1 MCSTMRR
8 RSAAS
13 MFELTTYR
21 RGTSPVVYC
30 DTSTREACVYE
41 NSVQA
46 VDENSNRG
54 SRNLRGFDKVRSTV
68 SSCERQ
74 DLPTQYFHT
83 SPRQWLGSR
92 RHLMRNLLS
101 HTEFHFNN
109 CAQLSILCR
118 GAWGVVVCCPFLAGS
133 INTLNACII

>member
-1 MCSTMRR
+1 MCSTMCR

-13 MFELTTYR
+13 MFELKTCR
-21 RGTSPVVYC
+21 RRTSPVVYC
-30 DTSTREACVYE
+30 DTSTPGACVYE

-54 SRNLRGFDKVRSTV
+54 SRNLRRFDKVRSTV
-68 SSCERQ
+68 SSCQRQ

-83 SPRQWLGSR
+83 SPRHWLGSR
-92 RHLMRNLLS
+92 RHLMCNLQS
-101 HTEFHFNN
+101 HTELNPTTART
-109 CAQLSILCR
+109 CQLDVAER
-118 GAWGVVVCCPFLAGS
+118 RVVVCCPLLAGS